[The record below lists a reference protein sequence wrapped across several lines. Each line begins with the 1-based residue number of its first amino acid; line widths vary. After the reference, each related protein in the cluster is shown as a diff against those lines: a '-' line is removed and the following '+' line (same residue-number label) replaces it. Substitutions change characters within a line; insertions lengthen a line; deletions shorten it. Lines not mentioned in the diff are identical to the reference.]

1 MRNIFLLHNIRYDLD
16 FRPYIEVVNGLEW
29 ELLHV
34 SDVEAAAVKYAEQ

>member
-1 MRNIFLLHNIRYDLD
+1 MRNIFLHNIRFDLD
-16 FRPYIEVVNGLEW
+16 IEVVNGLEW